1 MRLRYVLRE
10 LWHHRLRTALALAGI
25 AVATAMLLDMLM
37 LSGGLETSFRRLLS
51 SRGYA
56 IRIAPVGTVPF
67 ESEALIPSYPTLR
80 DTLLDIAGVAAV
92 APLLGA
98 NVELRSGTDTV
109 RAFALGVDPEEQGVY
124 RLLEG
129 RPPGERRIVVDQR
142 LAGDGGL
149 AEGTLVELALA
160 GTLGV
165 ERRLETRVGGVAEFV
180 YSARDEHVVALP
192 LSTLQRLGETGD
204 RIAFA
209 MVRITE
215 DADPEAVGS
224 AIRARVP
231 RVEAVTVSGL
241 VERARARLSYFRQ
254 LSLILGSVATV
265 VTALLVGTIMAVSIN
280 DRYGTIAAMRA
291 IGISRRTLVVSF
303 TTESLVL
310 SALGAAL
317 GVGLGVLTAGYLEG
331 VLAGFPGLP
340 GAIRFFVL
348 DAGAVAR
355 ALAIV
360 LLVGAVAGLAPAWR
374 VANLEISRTLHRE
387 EP

>member
-1 MRLRYVLRE
+1 MLRE
-10 LWHHRLRTALALAGI
+10 LWHHRLRTALALAGV

-51 SRGYA
+51 GRGYA
-56 IRIAPVGTVPF
+56 IRLAPVGTIPL
-67 ESEALIPSYPTLR
+67 ESEALIPSYPSLR
-80 DTLLDIAGVAAV
+80 DTLLGIPGVVAV

-98 NVELRSGTDTV
+98 NVELRAGADTI
-109 RAFALGVDPEEQGVY
+109 RAFALGVDPAEQGVY
-124 RLLEG
+124 RILEG
-129 RPPGERRIVVDQR
+129 EAPADGRVVVDER
-142 LAGDGGL
+142 LARDAAL
-149 AEGTLVELALA
+149 EIGTPVELALA

-165 ERRLETRVGGVAEFV
+165 ERRLEARVGGVAGFV
-180 YSARDEHVVALP
+180 YSAREERVVALP
-192 LSTLQRLGETGD
+192 LGVLQRLTGRGD

-209 MVRITE
+209 MVRVAE
-215 DADPEAVGS
+215 SADPEAVGA

-231 RVEAVTVSGL
+231 RVEAVTVAGL
-241 VERARARLSYFRQ
+241 VEHARARLSYFRQ
-254 LSLILGSVATV
+254 LSLVLGTVATV

-291 IGISRRTLVVSF
+291 IGISRGTLVASF
-303 TTESLVL
+303 TGESLVL
-310 SALGAAL
+310 SALGAVL

-340 GAIRFFVL
+340 RAIRFFVL
-348 DAGAVAR
+348 DTTAVTR

-360 LLVGAVAGLAPAWR
+360 LTVGALAGLVPAWR

>member
-10 LWHHRLRTALALAGI
+10 LWHHRLRTALALAGV

-37 LSGGLETSFRRLLS
+37 LSGGLETSFRRLLAG
-51 SRGYA
+51 RGYA
-56 IRIAPVGTVPF
+56 IRLAPVGTIPL

-80 DTLLDIAGVAAV
+80 DTLLGIPGVAGV

-98 NVELRSGTDTV
+98 NVELRAGPDTI
-109 RAFALGVDPEEQGVY
+109 RAFALGVDPAEQGVY

-129 RPPGERRIVVDQR
+129 DEPAADRVVLDE
-142 LAGDGGL
+142 GL
-149 AEGTLVELALA
+149 ARDAGLGVGAPIEVALA
-160 GTLGV
+160 GAPGF
-165 ERRLETRVGGVAEFV
+165 ERRLEARVGAVAEFI
-180 YSARDEHVVALP
+180 YSARDERVVALP
-192 LSTLQRLGETGD
+192 ISVLQRLAGRGD
-204 RIAFA
+204 RISFA
-209 MVRITE
+209 MVRVAE
-215 DADPEAVGS
+215 SADPEAVS
-224 AIRARVP
+224 AAIRARIP
-231 RVEAVTVSGL
+231 RVEAVTVTGL

-254 LSLILGSVATV
+254 LSLILGTVATV

-291 IGISRRTLVVSF
+291 IGISRRTLVGSF
-303 TTESLVL
+303 TAESLVL

-340 GAIRFFVL
+340 RAIRFFVL
-348 DAGAVAR
+348 DATAVAR
-355 ALAIV
+355 AFALVLAA
-360 LLVGAVAGLAPAWR
+360 GALAGLAPAWR
-374 VANLEISRTLHRE
+374 VANLEISRNLHRE

>member
-10 LWHHRLRTALALAGI
+10 LWHHRLRTALALAGV

-37 LSGGLETSFRRLLS
+37 LSGGLETSFRRLLEG
-51 SRGYA
+51 RGYA

-80 DTLLDIAGVAAV
+80 DTLLDVPGVAAV

-98 NVELRSGTDTV
+98 NVELRSGGDTL

-129 RPPGERRIVVDQR
+129 GPPAEGAIVIDER
-142 LAGDGGL
+142 LAA
-149 AEGTLVELALA
+149 AEGLETGTTVELGLA

-165 ERRLETRVGGVAEFV
+165 ARTLPARVGGVAEFI
-180 YSARDEHVVALP
+180 YSAREERVVALP
-192 LSTLQRLGETGD
+192 IEVLQRLGGRGD

-209 MVRITE
+209 MVRVAE
-215 DADPEAVGS
+215 GADAEAVGA
-224 AIRARVP
+224 AIRTRVP
-231 RVEAVTVSGL
+231 RVETVTVAGL

-254 LSLILGSVATV
+254 LSLILGTVATV

-291 IGISRRTLVVSF
+291 IGISRRTLVTSF
-303 TTESLVL
+303 TGESLVL
-310 SALGAAL
+310 SGLGAAMGVAL
-317 GVGLGVLTAGYLEG
+317 GIVTAGYLEG

-340 GAIRFFVL
+340 RAIRFFVL
-348 DAGAVAR
+348 DAAAVSR

-360 LLVGAVAGLAPAWR
+360 LAVGAIAGLVPAWR
-374 VANLEISRTLHRE
+374 VSNMEIARTLHRE

>member
-1 MRLRYVLRE
+1 MRLRYVVRE
-10 LWHHRLRTALALAGI
+10 LWHHRLRTGLALVGVS
-25 AVATAMLLDMLM
+25 VATAMLLDMLM

-56 IRIAPVGTVPF
+56 IRIAPVGTIPF

-80 DTLLDIAGVAAV
+80 DTLLDVPGVVGV

-98 NVELRSGTDTV
+98 NVELRAGADSA
-109 RAFALGVDPEEQGVY
+109 RAFALGIDPAEQGVY
-124 RLLEG
+124 RLLAGDPPAEG
-129 RPPGERRIVVDQR
+129 RVVVDEGLAR
-142 LAGDGGL
+142 DAGLAIGTRIELELAGS
-149 AEGTLVELALA
+149 
-160 GTLGV
+160 LGV
-165 ERRLETRVGGVAEFV
+165 ARRVNVRVAGVAEFV
-180 YSARDEHVVALP
+180 YSARGERVVALP
-192 LSTLQRLGETGD
+192 LPVLQRLAGRGD

-209 MVRITE
+209 MVRISDT
-215 DADPEAVGS
+215 ADPEAVGA
-224 AIRARVP
+224 AIRARAP
-231 RVEAVTVSGL
+231 RVETFTVSGL

-254 LSLILGSVATV
+254 LSIILGSVATA

-291 IGISRRTLVVSF
+291 LGISRRTVVASF
-303 TTESLVL
+303 TGESLVL
-310 SALGAAL
+310 SAAGAGL

-340 GAIRFFVL
+340 AGIRFFVL
-348 DAGAVAR
+348 DGPAVGR
-355 ALAIV
+355 AIAIV
-360 LLVGAVAGLAPAWR
+360 LGVGAVAGLVPAWR